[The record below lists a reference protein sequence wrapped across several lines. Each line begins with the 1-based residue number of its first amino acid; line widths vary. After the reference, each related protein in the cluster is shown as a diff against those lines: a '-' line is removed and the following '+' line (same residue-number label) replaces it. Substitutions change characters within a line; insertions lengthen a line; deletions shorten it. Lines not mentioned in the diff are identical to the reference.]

1 MPGGGEGEVVSTVW
15 NDEGHDGGRERERV
29 EWG

>member
-15 NDEGHDGGRERERV
+15 NDEGHDGGRERV